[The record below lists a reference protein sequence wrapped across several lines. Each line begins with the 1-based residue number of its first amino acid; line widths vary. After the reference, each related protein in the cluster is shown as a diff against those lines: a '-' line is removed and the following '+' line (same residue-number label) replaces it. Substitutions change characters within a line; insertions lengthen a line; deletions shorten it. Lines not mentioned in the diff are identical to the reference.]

1 MKSGIN
7 QTQNSG
13 NSGNVSINLGREHKE
28 GYYAGSATN
37 MARLLIF
44 CNIVWA
50 VVFCVFAYIQG
61 VKMGNMETKIEV
73 LEVYHKK

>member
-1 MKSGIN
+1 MESGTN

-13 NSGNVSINLGREHKE
+13 NSGNVSINLGGEHKE

-44 CNIVWA
+44 CNEYGL
-50 VVFCVFAYIQG
+50 F
-61 VKMGNMETKIEV
+61 
-73 LEVYHKK
+73 